1 MKNKIKYIIIPI
13 VMIVIFIVEFVTI
26 YNLTKYKE
34 LAIISPNNSIDF
46 KEYLI
51 NNDMPKQNDSLVN
64 LVSIFLV
71 AI

>member
-26 YNLTKYKE
+26 YNLTKNKE

-51 NNDMPKQNDSLVN
+51 NNDIS
-64 LVSIFLV
+64 
-71 AI
+71 